1 MTTKLAS
8 SKGVAL
14 AVAAF
19 AVSLALGCG
28 GGSPTGTRT
37 SGRLPQAP
45 ATKSTPA
52 AETGPLAGAMEIR
65 LELPKDRYDVS
76 DSVDVRIVFHNTGR
90 VPLKIEYVVAPNVS
104 GFAEFVVLGDKGSQY
119 MTNWRSIWDD
129 PSDYLRRSAV
139 VPAGGNY
146 VLQKKSVLS
155 LKSLNGPPGE
165 RYEVFAIYRGVHDA
179 TASGEEIP
187 YWSGMAV
194 SAPVVILDITYNGT
208 GSAEDVGH

>member
-1 MTTKLAS
+1 MTTKPAS

-104 GFAEFVVLGDKGSQY
+104 GFAEFVVLGDKAKYLAGSLRLPD
-119 MTNWRSIWDD
+119 TRSGS
-129 PSDYLRRSAV
+129 PGRRQLRSAEKGCV
-139 VPAGGNY
+139 VSQVIERPTGRAVRGFCN
-146 VLQKKSVLS
+146 LS
-155 LKSLNGPPGE
+155 GC
-165 RYEVFAIYRGVHDA
+165 A
-179 TASGEEIP
+179 
-187 YWSGMAV
+187 
-194 SAPVVILDITYNGT
+194 
-208 GSAEDVGH
+208 